1 MGIRV
6 LVIDASVWIREG
18 IKAALAGEKDIEIV
32 GEAALCDD
40 GIEQAIRSA
49 PDVVV
54 IDVTVDGNHGIGT
67 IRTIKERCPQTHI
80 LLFTPHAT
88 LELFRM
94 AVAAGVIGCVVKD
107 VSPAELADA
116 IRAVALGKTVLHQA
130 IAIQVV
136 EGLAR
141 GRSMPT
147 HHGLKEREVAILH
160 EITQGSSDKEI
171 AAKLFVSESTV
182 KSTLR
187 GIYHRLKIRNR
198 AQAAAFMIE
207 HGMLKD

>member
-18 IKAALAGEKDIEIV
+18 VKAALAPENDIEIV
-32 GEAALCDD
+32 GEAALSND
-40 GIEQAIRSA
+40 GVEQAVGLA
-49 PDVVV
+49 PDVIV
-54 IDVTVDGNHGIGT
+54 IDVAPDDSHGIGT
-67 IRTIKERCPQTHI
+67 IRAIKERAPQTHI
-80 LLFTPHAT
+80 LLFTADSS
-88 LELFRM
+88 LELFRK

-107 VSPAELADA
+107 VSPTELAEA
-116 IRAVALGKTVLHQA
+116 IRTVARGKTVMHQS

-141 GRSMPT
+141 GRGMPAR
-147 HHGLKEREVAILH
+147 HGLKDREIAILH
-160 EITQGSSDKEI
+160 ELTQGSSDKEI

-187 GIYHRLKIRNR
+187 GIYHKLKIRNR
-198 AQAAAFMIE
+198 AQAAAFMTE
-207 HGMLKD
+207 HMLKG